1 MLVVK
6 NPPANAGDEEDC
18 GFDPWVRKISWKR
31 AWQSTPVFLPG
42 ESQGQ
47 RTLVGY
53 SPWGRTESDTTEAT
67 SYAHEL
73 TLHRGPWPT
82 PAGRNRAFL
91 QQGLAPIS
99 RRCIPLAGPGGQL
112 AGGWAGNGQLLRD
125 PIGCKTL
132 GEKCASLGHPF
143 YVSPGA

>member
-1 MLVVK
+1 M
-6 NPPANAGDEEDC
+6 
-18 GFDPWVRKISWKR
+18 
-31 AWQSTPVFLPG
+31 
-42 ESQGQ
+42 
-47 RTLVGY
+47 GY
-53 SPWGRTESDTTEAT
+53 SPWGRKESDTTEAT